1 MKDLEE
7 TYGGRIRVRVGAIC
21 VDAVGSA
28 GAPADPEAEPSVLLV
43 RHELTD
49 EDEPLWTPP
58 GGGVEFGESLPEAL
72 TREVEEET
80 GLRVEAD
87 RLLYTLDFVRPPLHA
102 VSFYFLGRVEAGRLR
117 VGRDPERAEAGD
129 LITDVTYAPLS
140 ELGSLKV
147 IPEGLAE
154 RLVSDV
160 SGGFEAAPHHL
171 GTRR

>member
-1 MKDLEE
+1 MKELEE
-7 TYGGRIRVRVGAIC
+7 TYGGRIRVRVGAVC
-21 VDAVGSA
+21 LDPSDSA
-28 GAPADPEAEPSVLLV
+28 GSTDRTAAETSVLLV

-49 EDEPLWTPP
+49 EDEPIWTPP

-80 GLRVEAD
+80 GLLVEAE

-102 VSFYFLGRVEAGRLR
+102 VSFYFLGRVESGRLQ

-129 LITDVTYAPLS
+129 LITDVAYVPIS

-147 IPEGLAE
+147 IPEGLTE